1 MAWGL
6 NAKRRAMNGIRVA
19 PRAACGMLA
28 LGAAACSGGCERAPL
43 PAAAEQHASAAP
55 ALVARRPAVRPA
67 PAPERPALA
76 PAAATADAPDAA
88 VAPSDE
94 RLRIYARAFRTWI
107 YSEPRA
113 SSERLGYVRG
123 GGALLATSDRVG
135 KAGCAGGWYAVEPR
149 GFVCVGVTATLN
161 PSDPAVVA
169 LRGGAPDLKR
179 KLPFIYG
186 MVRNSGPF
194 YQGLPSRAEL
204 EISEPEL
211 WERMP
216 AWLSLP
222 GPTGAGYAQHVWL
235 GGEGQAPDPA
245 ELWREQR
252 TLDLPSFLQ
261 QNRWLPATDP
271 KRAPDAIV
279 AGQMRGR
286 AGYSFLRTFVWQ
298 GRRYGLTPDLSLAPT
313 DRFRPIQGSDF
324 RGVEIGSEIELPF
337 AFVRRMGA
345 RFWLYDA
352 AARSW
357 SDAGEASYRAA
368 VQLTG
373 KQKLFRGRLH
383 YETREGKWLSDEYA
397 SRVDAAKRMPAWAL
411 RGERWLDINLSRQTL
426 LAYDG
431 TQPVFA
437 TLISS
442 GEAGLEDPAHT
453 TATKRGIF
461 RIHTKHVSSTMSS
474 TEAGEE
480 FELRDVPYVQYFD
493 EGYALHGAYWHDRF
507 GMPRS
512 HGCINLSP
520 ADARR
525 LFAFTEPALPAGW
538 HAVLLPL
545 KGTVVFVHP

>member
-1 MAWGL
+1 
-6 NAKRRAMNGIRVA
+6 MNRTRGA
-19 PRAACGMLA
+19 PPAACGTLV
-28 LGAAACSGGCERAPL
+28 LLAAACSAGCDGTGA
-43 PAAAEQHASAAP
+43 PAAAEERSVAAP
-55 ALVARRPAVRPA
+55 ALVARAPAVRAA
-67 PAPERPALA
+67 PAPTPATTDVRE
-76 PAAATADAPDAA
+76 PAAVVPN
-88 VAPSDE
+88 DE
-94 RLRIYARAFRTWI
+94 RLRIYARAFRAWI
-107 YSEPRA
+107 YSEPRPR
-113 SSERLGYVRG
+113 SEKLGYVRG
-123 GGALLATSDRVG
+123 GGVLLATSGRVG
-135 KAGCAGGWYAVEPR
+135 SAGCAGGWYAVEPR

-161 PSDPAVVA
+161 GSDPAVVA
-169 LRGGAPDLKR
+169 LSGGAPDLKR

-186 MVRNSGPF
+186 MVRNAGPF

-216 AWLSLP
+216 VWLSLP
-222 GPTGAGYAQHVWL
+222 GQTGAGYAQHVWL
-235 GGEGQAPDPA
+235 GREGPAPDPA

-252 TLDLPSFLQ
+252 TLDLPSFLRE
-261 QNRWLPATDP
+261 NRWLPTTDP

-337 AFVRRMGA
+337 AFVRRMGG
-345 RFWLYDA
+345 RFWRYDA
-352 AARSW
+352 AARSL
-357 SDAGEASYRAA
+357 SDAGEAAYRRA

-373 KQKLFRGRLH
+373 KQEFFRGRLH
-383 YETREGKWLSDEYA
+383 YETRDGKWLTDEYA
-397 SRVDAAKRMPAWAL
+397 SRVDATRRMPAWAIN
-411 RGERWLDINLSRQTL
+411 GERWLDINLSRQTL

-431 TQPVFA
+431 VRPVFA

-507 GMPRS
+507 GMPKS

-520 ADARR
+520 TDARR
-525 LFAFTEPALPAGW
+525 LFEFTEPRLPSGW
-538 HAVLLPL
+538 HAALLPL